1 MNLKEWKPKNWCP
14 LRIPILRFLLCIYA
28 CWHWSNSLLPRT
40 LEAGIPPLHVCYMGS
55 SSAFMPNGTVQIP
68 RRPEHWKGEFPPPVS
83 SSNAFKRNPG
93 PNTIGRGKRGFKWRL
108 GSTGLTTDVKNHL
121 GFEDHGIRTRTHWG
135 LLVLSGNIGSLFFN
149 HQDLTYGKW
158 RCNSSVG
165 GDCIIHNPKKG
176 MVVLKNPHPPPLSVR
191 ICNFWGYITSPW
203 QPNMV
208 WLCPFGLHKECE

>member
-1 MNLKEWKPKNWCP
+1 MP
-14 LRIPILRFLLCIYA
+14 
-28 CWHWSNSLLPRT
+28 
-40 LEAGIPPLHVCYMGS
+40 AG
-55 SSAFMPNGTVQIP
+55 TDQIP
-68 RRPEHWKGEFPPPVS
+68 YRHEHWKREFLPSTSVTWVPPAHLCPMALSKFPVAPNTGKENSPRPVS

-93 PNTIGRGKRGFKWRL
+93 PNTIGRGKRGSKWRL

-121 GFEDHGIRTRTHWG
+121 GFEDHGIRTWTHWG

-149 HQDLTYGKW
+149 PKDLTYGKW